1 MIAPHSNVCDD
12 RPNTNDI
19 LDGVIP
25 TDTTKESSAENT
37 VSGQGIQVGWT
48 IYSGETE
55 PLPVPMI
62 PPSSSWIS
70 PNRMSVSTFTQ
81 GRKLK
86 RLFLPLGTSKQQP
99 LPLDRALPTLF
110 TYQDGASDGVPRPS
124 ESTNGRGNH
133 NKETENL
140 TASTARR
147 LFKGNIQSP
156 SPSVASVEGTDLFP

>member
-1 MIAPHSNVCDD
+1 MQTIEIEARISMEAVGAPVEAKTDMSGAHFPPPVPVAVAPRNSEESDVENTSPELEMIAPHSNVCDD

-70 PNRMSVSTFTQ
+70 PKRMSVSTFTQ
-81 GRKLK
+81 GGTPKPS
-86 RLFLPLGTSKQQP
+86 FLPLGPSK
-99 LPLDRALPTLF
+99 
-110 TYQDGASDGVPRPS
+110 
-124 ESTNGRGNH
+124 
-133 NKETENL
+133 
-140 TASTARR
+140 
-147 LFKGNIQSP
+147 
-156 SPSVASVEGTDLFP
+156 

>member
-1 MIAPHSNVCDD
+1 
-12 RPNTNDI
+12 
-19 LDGVIP
+19 
-25 TDTTKESSAENT
+25 
-37 VSGQGIQVGWT
+37 
-48 IYSGETE
+48 
-55 PLPVPMI
+55 
-62 PPSSSWIS
+62 
-70 PNRMSVSTFTQ
+70 MSVSTLTQ
-81 GRKLK
+81 GGTPEPSVS
-86 RLFLPLGTSKQQP
+86 PLGPSKQQP

-156 SPSVASVEGTDLFP
+156 SPSETALEGTPVISAVAGRAVELYGDNKEAGEEGEKYLSPEDVYMSLEQGDHGLSTRARGNNKQGRRR